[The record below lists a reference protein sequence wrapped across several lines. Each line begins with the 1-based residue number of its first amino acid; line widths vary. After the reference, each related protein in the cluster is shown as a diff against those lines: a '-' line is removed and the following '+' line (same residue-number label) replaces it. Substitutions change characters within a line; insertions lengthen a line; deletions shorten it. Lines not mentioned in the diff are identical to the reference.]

1 MGSSKNVNKLFS
13 KENHFFVLLR
23 LELMRSFSN
32 LNDIRFSA
40 YRTAM
45 KLRTIQK
52 RLCRRCS
59 SFLRIFFF
67 EFRYCLVDLT
77 SLSDI
82 ISVFE
87 EHQTMDS
94 PSRNIEKYIDITE
107 ILYYLQAIFEKT
119 ANEYPQLINVLLT
132 VDLTLNWLLNI
143 YDL

>member
-1 MGSSKNVNKLFS
+1 
-13 KENHFFVLLR
+13 
-23 LELMRSFSN
+23 MRSFSN

-52 RLCRRCS
+52 RLCRKCS
-59 SFLRIFFF
+59 SFLQIVFF